1 MTTRILML
9 RSNPVHSDPRVD
21 KIARALGQ
29 DGHRVSVLAWD
40 FTGEH
45 LPHEVRPD
53 YSISRIDLPVKFG
66 RGLGNLILEL
76 RWQWRLLRWLIANQ
90 AGYDLLHACDFDTI
104 LPALFCGRLFKK
116 RVIYDIF
123 DFYADM
129 LRQTPEILKRAI
141 KRIDLWAIDRADG
154 VILADDRRREQI
166 KDSAPKHCVV
176 IYNSPEDEYRSLEIS
191 EGSPAGELKL
201 AYIGL
206 LQRERGLLD
215 TIRVI
220 ARHPDWT
227 FDLGGSGAEQDIILT
242 LARNLENFRWHGRVP
257 YEQALR
263 INAGADVM
271 IAIFDP
277 AIPNH
282 RYSSSNK
289 LFEALMLGKPIVV
302 ARGTNM
308 DRVVIEHQCGL
319 VIEYG
324 EADELDA
331 ALSRLADDPQLRQ
344 RCGANGRKAY
354 QAAYDWSIMQ
364 ERLQQF
370 YKLVVAN

>member
-166 KDSAPKHCVV
+166 KDSTPKHCVV

-263 INAGADVM
+263 INAGADAM

-289 LFEALMLGKPIVV
+289 LFEAMMLEKPIVV